1 MTRRDLLLAA
11 LLAGVAVQLS
21 VAAARPRPLDLS
33 VVSAP
38 PLSVGDALGGLA
50 GLAADG
56 SPSRLGLAETGRTA
70 TVLFA
75 FHPDCVHSDTV
86 AEDWARHFGGDG
98 PTIADARTLAVTR
111 DTPGAAAAYA
121 ERFAWDVELL
131 SMPNLSRSD
140 VEYSLVSRTP
150 WVFVFDSEGVLRFQD
165 HGGELER
172 AAQAVAAIAAAAE

>member
-21 VAAARPRPLDLS
+21 VAAGHLRPLDLS

-38 PLSVGDALGGLA
+38 PLSLGDAVRELA

-56 SPSRLGLAETGRTA
+56 GPTRLGLAETGRTA

-75 FHPDCVHSDTV
+75 FHPDCAHSDTV
-86 AEDWARHFGGDG
+86 AEDWARHFAGGG
-98 PTIADARTLAVTR
+98 PAMAGARTLAVTR
-111 DTPGAAAAYA
+111 DAPGAAAAYA
-121 ERFAWDVELL
+121 ERFGWDVELL
-131 SMPNLSRSD
+131 SMPELSRSD

-165 HGGELER
+165 YGGELDR
-172 AAQAVAAIAAAAE
+172 ASQAVAALAAAAQ

>member
-21 VAAARPRPLDLS
+21 VAAGHLRPLDLS

-38 PLSVGDALGGLA
+38 PLSVGDAVGGLA

-86 AEDWARHFGGDG
+86 AEDWARHFAGDG
-98 PTIADARTLAVTR
+98 PAMTGARTLAVTR
-111 DTPGAAAAYA
+111 ATAGAAAAYA
-121 ERFAWDVELL
+121 QRFAWDVELL

-140 VEYSLVSRTP
+140 MKYSLVSRTP

-172 AAQAVAAIAAAAE
+172 AAQAVAAMAAAAE

>member
-1 MTRRDLLLAA
+1 M
-11 LLAGVAVQLS
+11 QLS

-131 SMPNLSRSD
+131 SMPNLSRSN

>member
-21 VAAARPRPLDLS
+21 IAAGRPRPLDLS

-56 SPSRLGLAETGRTA
+56 SPSRLGLAKAGRTA

-75 FHPDCVHSDTV
+75 FHPDCAHSDTV
-86 AEDWARHFGGDG
+86 AEDWARHFAGGG
-98 PTIADARTLAVTR
+98 PTMADARALAVTR

-121 ERFAWDVELL
+121 ERFGWDVELL

-140 VEYSLVSRTP
+140 VKYSLVSRTP

-165 HGGELER
+165 YGGELER
-172 AAQAVAAIAAAAE
+172 AAHAVAEMAAAAE